1 LKLDRSGLRVVEAQY
16 FNVLGALAW
25 WLFARQLGWIPAPAW
40 SGRLLDE
47 VAIPMTRRFESQR
60 STRFGQS
67 LLCVGERPA
76 D

>member
-1 LKLDRSGLRVVEAQY
+1 
-16 FNVLGALAW
+16 LGALAW
-25 WLFARQLGWIPAPAW
+25 WLFARQLGWIPAW

-60 STRFGQS
+60 STRFGQA